1 MKAAQKQAVSIAG
14 QGAEEDLC
22 QQPRAAGKGSRAIG
36 KPTCT
41 VLVIACRPVLLSGIT
56 GMTSAATRTCSSQT
70 CHNVLFHLSAVCHAQ
85 VVKLEQKV
93 KTLERENNML
103 RQIIKNIQ
111 NPGDR
116 SVPDAP

>member
-1 MKAAQKQAVSIAG
+1 MQSVS
-14 QGAEEDLC
+14 QSV
-22 QQPRAAGKGSRAIG
+22 Q
-36 KPTCT
+36 TCT
-41 VLVIACRPVLLSGIT
+41 PVGHYRSDVCSDEGILSQI
-56 GMTSAATRTCSSQT
+56 
-70 CHNVLFHLSAVCHAQ
+70 CHNVLFHLSDVCHAQ